1 MQVESLVLLGVT
13 FQGNGRFTEHIKR
26 KLLEANKCLYVLR
39 SLRKEGYNQVE
50 IDHLFQSL
58 VLLKISYGLS
68 VYVASAHEL
77 NTVQQFLRRCHKR
90 RFISYAIDIDI
101 YDLLEKTD
109 RSISKKITCLP
120 THPLYNLLPRVK
132 ESSKRL
138 RTQTSLLPCV
148 NTERFK
154 ASFINRLYF
163 KYTFTF

>member
-1 MQVESLVLLGVT
+1 MS
-13 FQGNGRFTEHIKR
+13 KR
-26 KLLEANKCLYVLR
+26 KLFEANKCLYVLR

-58 VLLKISYGLS
+58 FSPKISYCLPVYAAS
-68 VYVASAHEL
+68 VPEL

-90 RFISYAIDIDI
+90 RFVSYAIDK
-101 YDLLEKTD
+101 YNLLEKTD
-109 RSISKKITCLP
+109 RSISKKISRLP

-154 ASFINRLYF
+154 PVLLIDSFLNTLLLF
-163 KYTFTF
+163 N

>member
-1 MQVESLVLLGVT
+1 MYLICYRSYT
-13 FQGNGRFTEHIKR
+13 
-26 KLLEANKCLYVLR
+26 NKHAMCSVNCLYVLR

-50 IDHLFQSL
+50 IDHLFRSF
-58 VLLKISYGLS
+58 VLPKISYGLPVNTAS
-68 VYVASAHEL
+68 VPEL
-77 NTVQQFLRRCHKR
+77 NTVQQFLRRCRKC
-90 RFISYAIDIDI
+90 RFMSYAIDI

-109 RSISKKITCLP
+109 RSISKKISCLP
-120 THPLYNLLPRVK
+120 THPLYNLLPKFK

-154 ASFINRLYF
+154 ATCSFINKPYF